1 VLRGPIGHAIGIS
14 YDLDVEFSLAGG
26 AGGPFETLA
35 DLDRYVRAVA
45 EAGFTAVSLGREQI
59 AAAGDGLGA
68 VERAAALIDCNGLRC
83 SDVSSLLVRRD
94 DDATMDTAREIA
106 RTAEVLGADFVLTL
120 LYTRV
125 SEESID
131 RLGRCAEVVRA
142 SGARLAVEFAP
153 TGAIDCIGA
162 AQSIVEQI
170 GLEQAGMLIDSWHFF
185 HGPSEWRDLETVPL
199 ERIAFVQFDDA
210 LAPLSDDIM
219 VETMNRRTWPGKGSL
234 DLARFASTL
243 TGRGWEGLVS
253 VEVLSSEHRQLDVA
267 TFARLAL
274 QTSEPFWTGEA
285 VLT

>member
-1 VLRGPIGHAIGIS
+1 
-14 YDLDVEFSLAGG
+14 VEFSLAGG
-26 AGGPFETLA
+26 AGGPFETFA
-35 DLDRYVRAVA
+35 DLDRYVSAVA
-45 EAGFTAVSLGREQI
+45 EAGFAAVSIGREQI

-68 VERAAALIDCNGLRC
+68 VERAAALIHRNGLRC
-83 SDVSSLLVRRD
+83 SDISSLLVRRD
-94 DDATMDTAREIA
+94 DDATMDNAREIA
-106 RTAEVLGADFVLTL
+106 RTAGVLGADFVLTL

-131 RLGRCAEVVRA
+131 RLGRCAEIVRA

-153 TGAIDCIGA
+153 TGAIDCIRA
-162 AQSIVEQI
+162 ARSIVDQI
-170 GLEQAGMLIDSWHFF
+170 GSEHAGMLIDSWHFF
-185 HGPSEWRDLETVPL
+185 RGPSEWRDLETVPL

-274 QTSEPFWTGEA
+274 QTSEPFWTGGA
-285 VLT
+285 VVT